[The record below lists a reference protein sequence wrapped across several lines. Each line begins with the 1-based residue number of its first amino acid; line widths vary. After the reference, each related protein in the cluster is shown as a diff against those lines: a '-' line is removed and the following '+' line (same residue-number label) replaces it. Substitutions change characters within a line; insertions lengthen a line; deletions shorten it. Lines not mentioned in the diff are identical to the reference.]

1 MEMTRVLLA
10 RHGETDWN
18 RDGRWQGQTG
28 PGLNDLGRRQA
39 EALAGRLQ
47 TTSIDV
53 VYTSDLAR
61 TAETAAIVAG
71 RLGMTAVPEPALRE
85 VDVGSWAGQSRDEI
99 RVSDPQGY
107 ARWLDGESGWEGG
120 ETYDEL
126 HARSV
131 AAVTRL
137 VLRHPGE
144 TILAV
149 THGGVVRAIAA
160 HAAGL
165 ERHDRR
171 RIIGAANCSLTVVQ
185 TGVDDRL
192 SLVSFNDIG
201 HLPAQPAADDR
212 RRR

>member
-1 MEMTRVLLA
+1 MTTILLA

-18 RDGRWQGQTG
+18 REGRFQGHADPPLNETG
-28 PGLNDLGRRQA
+28 RAQA
-39 EALAGRLQ
+39 AALARELAGVALAA
-47 TTSIDV
+47 
-53 VYTSDLAR
+53 VYSSPLRRALE
-61 TAETAAIVAG
+61 TAEVVAAEHGLEPVA
-71 RLGMTAVPEPALRE
+71 VDALRE

-99 RVSDPQGY
+99 RTRDPQGY

-201 HLPAQPAADDR
+201 HLPAQPVADDR